1 MPPNHPPDYQPETL
15 FYPVSEDALRKV
27 AVVWPVLLLPIFLIL
42 PLIVPAL
49 LFYYPL
55 AFIACKL
62 ANKPFSFHPK
72 ILDNILKSIP
82 GTVQF

>member
-49 LFYYPL
+49 LFYYPV
-55 AFIACKL
+55 AFIACRL
-62 ANKPFSFHPK
+62 SNKPFTF
-72 ILDNILKSIP
+72 NIKKLSSIIDSLP
-82 GTVQF
+82 GTFNF